1 MRTGDLYQR
10 YYGVYLAKVVDVD
23 DPEQL
28 GRIRV
33 ECDQFE
39 DADDDVI
46 WAGVA
51 RPAAGDRTGVFF
63 TPKVGDQ
70 VVLGY
75 LVGDVAEP
83 IVLGYAHSGQRPR
96 AEQVDTQKHGIVT
109 GIGSIVFDE
118 QGRKITVTF
127 DGPPASSIT
136 LDAIGLKIESKGVVE
151 ITGTAVV
158 LNGVPAVRVNGAL
171 SVGPPLPQPGFPP
184 LPPVP
189 DPVSLDFG
197 GAFVTVKSAQSM
209 TFDTPRVEFVSPL
222 GLLAPLDFCISGRSV
237 VLINPATAIPP
248 PFNTVFDK
256 TLCIPGPP

>member
-1 MRTGDLYQR
+1 MRTGELYQR

-33 ECDQFE
+33 ESDQFE
-39 DADDDVI
+39 DADDDVL
-46 WAGVA
+46 WASVA

-70 VVLGY
+70 VILGY

-83 IVLGYAHSGQRPR
+83 IVLGYAHSDQRRR
-96 AEQVDTQKHGIVT
+96 ADQVDTRKHGIVT
-109 GIGSIVFDE
+109 GIGSVVFDE
-118 QGRKITVTF
+118 QGRTITVTF
-127 DGPPASSIT
+127 DGPLASSIK
-136 LDAIGLKIESKGVVE
+136 LGDEGLTIDSKGVVT
-151 ITGTAVV
+151 ITGSAIV

-171 SVGPPLPQPGFPP
+171 SLGPPVPTPGFPP

-189 DPVSLDFG
+189 DPISLDFG
-197 GAFVTVKSAQSM
+197 GAFVTVKGSPSL
-209 TFDTPRVEFVSPL
+209 TFDSPRVEFKS
-222 GLLAPLDFCISGRSV
+222 PLDFCVNLRSV

-248 PFNTVFDK
+248 PFAGVFDK